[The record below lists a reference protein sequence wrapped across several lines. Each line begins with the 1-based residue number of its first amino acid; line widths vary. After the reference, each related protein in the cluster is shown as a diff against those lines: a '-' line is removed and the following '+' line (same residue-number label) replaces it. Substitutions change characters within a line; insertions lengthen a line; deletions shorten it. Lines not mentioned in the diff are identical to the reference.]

1 MIVYEGHGKQNQ
13 KWMISDIPNKGVQ
26 IMSLHSGLVLE
37 IQGGIDADGMLVI
50 QNTNYK
56 NKSQFWSIQPIWLYN

>member
-1 MIVYEGHGKQNQ
+1 MIAEVANR
-13 KWMISDIPNKGVQ
+13 GVQ
-26 IMSLHSGLVLE
+26 ILSLHSGLVLE

-56 NKSQFWSIQPIWLYN
+56 NKSQFWRI